1 MTTMM
6 AATTMLITTSNS
18 LLKDIAEVP
27 SNGTISNYSIKCSKI
42 SDGENNSD
50 ITVSSSCVDNT
61 AAAAAHSYYDNGND
75 NDNDNETVNDNDND
89 EQEKE
94 AEDETTADGSIT
106 DDSILMLT
114 SKAKSTNYGN
124 IVLGDGVKK
133 GSYRSLFPW
142 LLLKSRRKAPLSPLS
157 SKKGKG
163 RNDEYW
169 RRSIQGPMREGS
181 VMEMVFYNVQNA
193 P

>member
-1 MTTMM
+1 
-6 AATTMLITTSNS
+6 MLITTSNS

-61 AAAAAHSYYDNGND
+61 AAAAHSSYDSSNG
-75 NDNDNETVNDNDND
+75 NDNETVNDNDND
-89 EQEKE
+89 EQEKEKE

-106 DDSILMLT
+106 DDSILMLM
-114 SKAKSTNYGN
+114 SRAKSTNYGN
-124 IVLGDGVKK
+124 IVQGDGIKQ
-133 GSYRSLFPW
+133 GSYRRLFPW
-142 LLLKSRRKAPLSPLS
+142 LLLKSRKKAPLSPLLS

-163 RNDEYW
+163 KNDEYW
-169 RRSIQGPMREGS
+169 RRSIQGPMRKGS

>member
-50 ITVSSSCVDNT
+50 ITVSSTCVDNA
-61 AAAAAHSYYDNGND
+61 AAAAAHSYYDSGND
-75 NDNDNETVNDNDND
+75 NDSETVNDNDYD

-106 DDSILMLT
+106 DNSILMLM
-114 SKAKSTNYGN
+114 SKAKGTNYGN
-124 IVLGDGVKK
+124 IVLCDGVKK

-142 LLLKSRRKAPLSPLS
+142 LLLKSRRQAPLSPLS

>member
-1 MTTMM
+1 MM
-6 AATTMLITTSNS
+6 AAATTMLITTSNS
-18 LLKDIAEVP
+18 LKDVAEVP
-27 SNGTISNYSIKCSKI
+27 SNGTISNYSIKCSRI

-50 ITVSSSCVDNT
+50 ITVSSTCVDNA
-61 AAAAAHSYYDNGND
+61 AAAAAHSYYDSG

-106 DDSILMLT
+106 DNSVLVLI
-114 SKAKSTNYGN
+114 SRAKSTNYGN
-124 IVLGDGVKK
+124 MVLGDGVKK
-133 GSYRSLFPW
+133 ESYRSLFPW

-157 SKKGKG
+157 SRKGKG

-169 RRSIQGPMREGS
+169 RRSNQGPIREGS
-181 VMEMVFYNVQNA
+181 VMEMVFYNV
-193 P
+193 

>member
-1 MTTMM
+1 
-6 AATTMLITTSNS
+6 MLITTSNS
-18 LLKDIAEVP
+18 LKDVAEVP

-50 ITVSSSCVDNT
+50 ITVSSTCVDN
-61 AAAAAHSYYDNGND
+61 AAAAAHSYYDSGNG

-89 EQEKE
+89 EQEEE
-94 AEDETTADGSIT
+94 AEDETTANGSIT
-106 DDSILMLT
+106 DDSVLVLV
-114 SKAKSTNYGN
+114 SKAKCTNYGN
-124 IVLGDGVKK
+124 VVLGDGIKQ

-142 LLLKSRRKAPLSPLS
+142 LLLKSRRKAPLSPLLS

-163 RNDEYW
+163 KNDEYW

>member
-1 MTTMM
+1 
-6 AATTMLITTSNS
+6 MLITTSNS
-18 LLKDIAEVP
+18 LKDVAEVP

-50 ITVSSSCVDNT
+50 ITVSSTCVDNAAA
-61 AAAAAHSYYDNGND
+61 AAAAAHSYYDSG

-106 DDSILMLT
+106 DDSVLVLV
-114 SKAKSTNYGN
+114 SKAKCTIYGN
-124 IVLGDGVKK
+124 VVLGDGIKQ

-142 LLLKSRRKAPLSPLS
+142 LLLKSRRKAPLSPLLS

>member
-6 AATTMLITTSNS
+6 AATTIHITTSNS
-18 LLKDIAEVP
+18 LKDVAEVP

-50 ITVSSSCVDNT
+50 ITVSSSCVDN
-61 AAAAAHSYYDNGND
+61 AAAAAHSYYDSG

-106 DDSILMLT
+106 DDSILMLM